1 MSTVVDVGALG
12 SRGFIIQGDNDRDE
26 AGFSLSPAGDINGDG
41 LDDFIIGAPFNDSG
55 GTDSGAAYVIFGRA
69 GGFGP
74 IDLGHLQAA
83 DGFMIQGDRA
93 LDHAGISVSG
103 GGDVNGDGFGDLLV
117 GTSGSGQFG
126 DDNNHNVYVIF
137 GRPGGFA
144 TIDLTDLAPPT
155 GVLVR
160 GITGSNVFGSV
171 AAAGDVNGDGFGDIV
186 IGSPASS
193 SAYIVF
199 GKAGFGA
206 LDLSNLGTGGFVI
219 ANDQDFT
226 VGRVVAGAGDVN
238 GDGFD
243 DVIVTSTAT
252 GFYGYGSQSH
262 AYVIFGKPG
271 GFAPIDLSHL
281 ASSDGFRIESTYTYN
296 SNGLSVAGAGD
307 VNGDGFADI
316 VIGSPVDNEAFVI
329 FGKAGGFDPI
339 NIGAF
344 PPAAGFVIRG
354 ATANDWAGAAVSA
367 AGDVN
372 GDGFADILV
381 GASLADSGGP
391 DSGNAYVI
399 FGKAG
404 GFAAVIDLAN
414 LAPADGFVI
423 QGNVIGSHT
432 GSSVARL
439 GDINGDGGDDVI
451 VGAPLRDH
459 IGVAG
464 EAYVL
469 FGTPVLHPHDPAT
482 DFNGDGRSDILWRND
497 NGQIGDWLGGA
508 NGGFG
513 PGWGTAVS
521 LDWKVVGTGDFN
533 GDGRDDIL
541 WRNDN
546 GQVSDWLGAANGGFT
561 AAWGTTI
568 AASWKVA
575 ATGDFDGDG
584 NDDILWR
591 NDNGQI
597 ADWLGAGNGSFTSR
611 WGTAVSLDWKVSG
624 SGDFNG
630 DGRDDLL
637 WRNDNGLMSVWVA
650 AANGGFSPGWGAS
663 APVDW
668 QIAGTGDFNGDG
680 RDDILWRND
689 NGQLTDWLTN
699 ANGSFATGAGGT
711 NVPLDWK
718 IAAIGDFNGDGRDD
732 LLWRNDNGQLS
743 DWLGQ
748 ANGGWVDNA
757 ASASTSVAT
766 SWHVQDPF
774 L

>member
-1 MSTVVDVGALG
+1 VIHLENLDSAD
-12 SRGFIIQGDNDRDE
+12 GFLIQGDGDDDL
-26 AGFSLSPAGDINGDG
+26 AGNSV
-41 LDDFIIGAPFNDSG
+41 
-55 GTDSGAAYVIFGRA
+55 AAA
-69 GGFGP
+69 
-74 IDLGHLQAA
+74 
-83 DGFMIQGDRA
+83 
-93 LDHAGISVSG
+93 
-103 GGDVNGDGFGDLLV
+103 GDVNGDGFADLIV
-117 GTSGSGQFG
+117 GTSGTGQFG
-126 DDNNHNVYVIF
+126 YDNRHDAYVIF

-144 TIDLTDLAPPT
+144 TVDLTGLAPPT
-155 GVLVR
+155 GVLIH
-160 GITGSNVFGSV
+160 GITGSSLFGGV

-186 IGSPASS
+186 IGSPANST
-193 SAYIVF
+193 AYIVF

-206 LDLSNLGTGGFVI
+206 LDLGNLGANGFAI
-219 ANDQDFT
+219 GNDQGFT
-226 VGRVVAGAGDVN
+226 VGRTVSAAGDVN

-243 DVIVTSTAT
+243 DVIVTSSAS

-262 AYVIFGKPG
+262 AYVIFGRAG
-271 GFAPIDLSHL
+271 GFVPVDLSHL
-281 ASSDGFRIESTYTYN
+281 APSDGFRIESPYTYN
-296 SNGLSVAGAGD
+296 SSGFSVAGAGD

-316 VIGSPVDNEAFVI
+316 VIGSSVNNAAYVI
-329 FGKAGGFDPI
+329 FGKASGLGTIDLT
-339 NIGAF
+339 NF
-344 PPAAGFVIRG
+344 PAAAGFVIRG
-354 ATANDWAGAAVSA
+354 ATASDWAGVAVSG

-372 GDGFADILV
+372 GDGFADVLV

-404 GFAAVIDLAN
+404 GFAAVNLAN
-414 LAPADGFVI
+414 LASADGFVI
-423 QGNVIGSHT
+423 QGSIIGSHT
-432 GSSVARL
+432 GDSVARL
-439 GDINGDGGDDVI
+439 GDINGDGGDDII

-459 IGVAG
+459 SGVAG

-469 FGTPVLHPHDPAT
+469 FGTPALHPHDPAT

-497 NGQIGDWLGGA
+497 NGQVGDWLGA
-508 NGGFG
+508 TNGGFAA
-513 PGWGTAVS
+513 GWGTAVS
-521 LDWKVVGTGDFN
+521 LDWKVAGTGDFN
-533 GDGRDDIL
+533 GDRRDDIL

-546 GQVSDWLGAANGGFT
+546 GQVSDWLGAPNGGFT

-568 AASWKVA
+568 APSWKVA
-575 ATGDFDGDG
+575 GTGDFDGDG

-597 ADWLGAGNGSFTSR
+597 ADWLGAGNGSFMAR
-611 WGTAVSLDWKVSG
+611 WGTAVSLDWKVAG

-630 DGRDDLL
+630 DGRDDIL
-637 WRNDNGLMSVWVA
+637 WRNDNGLVSVWVA
-650 AANGGFSPGWGAS
+650 AANGGFSPGWGTS
-663 APVDW
+663 VPVEW
-668 QIAGTGDFNGDG
+668 RIAGTGDFNGDG

-699 ANGSFATGAGGT
+699 ANGSFAIGAGIA

-718 IAAIGDFNGDGRDD
+718 VAAIGDFNGDGRDD
-732 LLWRNDNGQLS
+732 ILWRNDSGQLS

-757 ASASTSVAT
+757 ASASTNVAT